1 MDDDGNI
8 DEAVTVAPVTVDA
21 SADVS
26 IYDKMGLQTDGTGV
40 INDVLRLSYGS
51 DFGTVTSVSW
61 YKDGAIVITSGSG
74 NNGIVERDGGMELTV
89 NPTRGTG
96 TYKATVIADGKSYT
110 TNEIIITDKEQAP
123 TIEAFT
129 LEDDY
134 TDGTDL
140 HYNTTDQRAVA
151 TVTLSKAYT
160 GTLTIYKASD
170 MKYANPINTRD
181 RLTTSNAVAATTAA
195 DAISVGAGT
204 FGDGT
209 TIMTSNQATNYQVL
223 NTVNAA
229 FGRGY
234 GYINPDGTATYKWV
248 LDDAGVVRGTD
259 YVVTFD
265 QASISSDT
273 PGRGTANV
281 SEATTAP
288 YVTAPEKIAV
298 TKVANGSRPEVTFQ
312 DADGAEL
319 TWFGYETTDTQ
330 ADLSGGAAADQ
341 NGLGV
346 SSTTQLEAVGIE
358 AAQIYG
364 ATQKTND
371 PKASGVSVL
380 VTGVTNRVSAND
392 DIAKGVWTTQIGANA
407 GAQAYWFATATLTK
421 GVFGADKIELKSEAT
436 DNAQDAATD
445 MDLVESKTTATTATV
460 KFSNLRT
467 DGTVYI
473 VQGAFQAAAAAGN
486 GQNVG
491 STIAT
496 NETTVNALFNKFDAN
511 DPTTYTAKTTVEAG
525 TASVDIANAISANLT
540 KVAAAAT
547 GATASGDIINGKI
560 VDEDGD
566 GGTAGGAGTTVDTWT
581 LTNDTYGNDHY
592 IAIFIPDDDVNY
604 GMVYTDGAWSTDSY
618 TSAPAGKSGLI
629 VTQAA
634 TSVDKSAMTAVM
646 GACTAALGANAAST
660 VNILFGG
667 IVVKDQF
674 GTAMVYAAAT
684 TNTAAD
690 VTTITQKDS
699 TNAETYAVE
708 STAAAAD
715 GSVSVST
722 RGVVSFNFVET
733 TAAKG
738 AGLISAW
745 DKGDG
750 VTIKI
755 PGLGTEISIL
765 AKEGVA
771 GASVT
776 TLGVDTAGTGAFT
789 GLTLAA
795 GASLAGTTDTTKLSN
810 AFNIS

>member
-1 MDDDGNI
+1 M
-8 DEAVTVAPVTVDA
+8 TVDA

-74 NNGIVERDGGMELTV
+74 NNGIVEGDGGMELTV

-170 MKYANPINTRD
+170 MKYANPINARD

-195 DAISVGAGT
+195 DAINDGSLP
-204 FGDGT
+204 GDGNT
-209 TIMTSNQATNYQVL
+209 VMTSNQATNYQVL
-223 NTVNAA
+223 NTVTAD

-281 SEATTAP
+281 SEKTTAP

-319 TWFGYETTDTQ
+319 TWFGYETTDAQ
-330 ADLSGGAAADQ
+330 ADLSGGGLTDQ

-364 ATQKTND
+364 ATNKTND
-371 PKASGVSVL
+371 PKASGVSAL
-380 VTGVTNRVSAND
+380 VSAVTNRVAAND
-392 DIAKGVWTTQIGANA
+392 DIAKGVWTTEIGANA
-407 GAQAYWFATATLTK
+407 GTAAYWFATATLTK

-467 DGTVYI
+467 AGTVYI
-473 VQGAFQAAAAAGN
+473 VQGNFQGTA
-486 GQNVG
+486 
-491 STIAT
+491 STA
-496 NETTVNALFNKFDAN
+496 NNPNTTVIVKNELTVNELFNKFKAN

-525 TASVDIANAISANLT
+525 TASVDIPNAISANLT
-540 KVAAAAT
+540 KVAGAT
-547 GATASGDIINGKI
+547 GANVANGEIVNGKI
-560 VDEDGD
+560 VDEAGD
-566 GGTAGGAGTTVDTWT
+566 AAATADTWT
-581 LTNDTYGNDHY
+581 ITGDTYGNDHY

-604 GMVYTDGAWSTDSY
+604 GMVYTDGPFSTDSY
-618 TSAPAGKSGLI
+618 TSAPTGKSGLI
-629 VTQAA
+629 ITQVA
-634 TSVDKSAMTAVM
+634 TTVDKSNMTAIM
-646 GACTAALGANAAST
+646 GACAGGITANTASG
-660 VNILFGG
+660 VDIAFDK

-674 GTAMVYAAAT
+674 GTAMVYAADT
-684 TNTAAD
+684 INTAAD
-690 VTTITQKDS
+690 VTTVIEKDS
-699 TNAETYAVE
+699 TNVEAYVVE
-708 STAAAAD
+708 SSDAAND
-715 GSVSVST
+715 GSVTVST
-722 RGVVSFNFVET
+722 RGVVSFNLQET
-733 TAAKG
+733 SPARG
-738 AGLISAW
+738 AGKISAW

-755 PGLGTEISIL
+755 PGLGTEITIV
-765 AKEGVA
+765 AKESNT
-771 GASVT
+771 GAT
-776 TLGVDTAGTGAFT
+776 AATLGVDTEGDGTFD

-795 GASLAGTTDTTKLSN
+795 NASLAGTTDTTKLGN